1 MARPKAD
8 LFVQVIALC
17 RRIDALAT
25 LRVANLIKK
34 RKEIEIIL
42 LKNAKIVQNG
52 SLPENR
58 CIGVFARC
66 ELKRFMSVFCKDW
79 SQLHYLEDMNLFIAN
94 LIKKEGNRDYFVKKC
109 QNCSKWL
116 FAGESMHWCLCAL
129 RTKEVHVRF
138 LQRLESAALPRG
150 HEPLYCEPNK
160 KGRK

>member
-66 ELKRFMSVFCKDW
+66 ELKRFMSVF
-79 SQLHYLEDMNLFIAN
+79 
-94 LIKKEGNRDYFVKKC
+94 
-109 QNCSKWL
+109 
-116 FAGESMHWCLCAL
+116 
-129 RTKEVHVRF
+129 

>member
-66 ELKRFMSVFCKDW
+66 ELKRFMSVF
-79 SQLHYLEDMNLFIAN
+79 
-94 LIKKEGNRDYFVKKC
+94 
-109 QNCSKWL
+109 
-116 FAGESMHWCLCAL
+116 
-129 RTKEVHVRF
+129 

-150 HEPLYCEPNK
+150 HEPL
-160 KGRK
+160 